1 MASGPRLPWRLSAA
15 LWAERR
21 VPALARRLRPSPVL
35 PSEPGPL
42 GTVYRGARAPGAV
55 GSPLIVLAGDRGAAP
70 DWLGSALASALGAV
84 SVVLADA
91 QEPPD
96 AAGTEADPVALL
108 VDRLRA
114 AVVAATSLGADA
126 DRIAVIGV
134 GDAAAPSLTVAAPAA
149 PSLVSRLVLLVP
161 TAAPGVELG
170 GTPPV
175 FLQSS
180 PQSGTLAVSRSLEID
195 LREAGV
201 AVRPVEYAGLPD
213 AWVRYP
219 RFTNGAKRAVEDIV
233 AFLRRGFGI
242 EGTFSGVI
250 PGWDLR

>member
-1 MASGPRLPWRLSAA
+1 VASGTRLPWRLSTA

-21 VPALARRLRPSPVL
+21 APALARRLRPSPVL
-35 PSEPGPL
+35 PGEPGPL
-42 GTVYRGARAPGAV
+42 GTVYRGTRAPHAD

-91 QEPPD
+91 PEQPE
-96 AAGTEADPVALL
+96 AAGTQADRVARL

-114 AVVAATSLGADA
+114 TVVAATSLGADS

-134 GDAAAPSLTVAAPAA
+134 GDAAAPSLTVAAAGQS
-149 PSLVSRLVLLVP
+149 SLVRRLVLLVP
-161 TAAPGVELG
+161 TAAPDLDLG
-170 GTPPV
+170 GSPPV

-180 PQSGTLAVSRSLEID
+180 PQSGSLAVSRSLEID

-201 AVRPVEYAGLPD
+201 AVRPVEYAGLAD

-219 RFTNGAKRAVEDIV
+219 RFTPGARRAVEDIV

-250 PGWDLR
+250 PGWDLT